1 MKKITAKDL
10 LKLGFKKE
18 VNVPANEKDTR
29 YHYYVYEIN
38 DKLLLISC
46 SNDEKIKGGYDI
58 EFYDISDIQI
68 RSLKNLKKLI
78 KILESS
84 IVPNESQG

>member
-10 LKLGFKKE
+10 VKLGFKKE
-18 VNVPANEKDTR
+18 INVPANEKDIR
-29 YHYYVYEIN
+29 YHYFVYEIGN
-38 DKLLLISC
+38 KCLLISC

-58 EFYDISDIQI
+58 EFYETSDIQI
-68 RSLKNLKKLI
+68 HSLKKLKKLI

-84 IVPNESQG
+84 TKNES